1 VGVALTLLAAAREQL
16 AHATRP
22 HAVRHLLRVRVRLRL
37 RLSDVRVM
45 RVRVR
50 VRDAVRDG

>member
-1 VGVALTLLAAAREQL
+1 MRVAFLLLAAAREEL
-16 AHATRP
+16 THAARA
-22 HAVRHLLRVRVRLRL
+22 HAVRHLLRVRVRVRV
-37 RLSDVRVM
+37 RVRDVRVM